1 VGLRLVER
9 GVGGEWRYKSG
20 EQGRRTT
27 GARFAGDEDLI

>member
-1 VGLRLVER
+1 VGLRVVER
-9 GVGGEWRYKSG
+9 GVGGEQRYKSG